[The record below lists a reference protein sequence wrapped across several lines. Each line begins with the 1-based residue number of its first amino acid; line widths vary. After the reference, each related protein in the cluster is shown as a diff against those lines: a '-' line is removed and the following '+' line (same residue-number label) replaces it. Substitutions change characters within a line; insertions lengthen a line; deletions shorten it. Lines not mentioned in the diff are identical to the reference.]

1 MFAARGVPGE
11 ILFIC
16 GFSLK
21 KGSWRIYIYILEA
34 KVRIS
39 EMLCHGTFYN
49 IKKKKKMII
58 RLPLKDKGFA
68 SGLRCANRAFV
79 DLSTGLRLGFWIGF
93 QRLAP
98 TL

>member
-1 MFAARGVPGE
+1 M
-11 ILFIC
+11 
-16 GFSLK
+16 
-21 KGSWRIYIYILEA
+21 
-34 KVRIS
+34 RIS

-49 IKKKKKMII
+49 IEKMII

-98 TL
+98 TV